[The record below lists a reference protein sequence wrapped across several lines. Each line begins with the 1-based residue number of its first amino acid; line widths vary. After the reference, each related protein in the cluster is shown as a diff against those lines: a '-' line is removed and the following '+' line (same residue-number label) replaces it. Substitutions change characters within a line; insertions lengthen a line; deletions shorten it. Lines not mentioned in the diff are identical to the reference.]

1 MSTHRRTCCPSRGF
15 YAGSQGSEKSIRSLK
30 STVLIWLLTLAIGLS
45 ALGCNSS
52 NHSVKQLAT
61 GNRIAEH
68 HRGNKSSGLGGV
80 VNGLGKALEGPAKFS
95 LGVAAV
101 GGVVLGAM
109 FLDYQVWR
117 LQDKMF

>member
-1 MSTHRRTCCPSRGF
+1 MKLAEMQPS
-15 YAGSQGSEKSIRSLK
+15 SHGSEKSTRSLK
-30 STVLIWLLTLAIGLS
+30 STVLIWLLIFAIGLS
-45 ALGCNSS
+45 ALGCNSG
-52 NHSVKQLAT
+52 NHSAKQLAT
-61 GNRIAEH
+61 GNKIATHPRE
-68 HRGNKSSGLGGV
+68 NKASGLGGV

-95 LGVAAV
+95 LCVATV